1 MAEREDKIVVSPAM
15 AGRLLKLMKEEKENL
30 EEKLL
35 DLEMEI
41 EELENSIKMP
51 VPPLDKKETD
61 FTLTINRVEAAVSK
75 HSGLSHPDL
84 SAIIA
89 VDLNLDK
96 TNKDVMKMVKQRVYA
111 HLYALKKKNRV
122 MSEYVQEQA
131 TNVFFPIAQ
140 TA

>member
-51 VPPLDKKETD
+51 VPPLEKKETD
-61 FTLTINRVEAAVSK
+61 FTLTINRVEQAVSK
-75 HSGLSHPDL
+75 HSGLSHVDL
-84 SAIIA
+84 ASIIA
-89 VDLNLDK
+89 TDLNLDK
-96 TNKDVMKMVKQRVYA
+96 ADKGLMKILKQRVYT
-111 HLYALKKKNRV
+111 HLYSLKKKDKV

-131 TNVFFPIAQ
+131 TNVYYPK